1 MTLRL
6 LTLLPLLASTA
17 GADTPGKLRYNR
29 DIRPIL
35 SDNCFACHGPDKNH
49 READL
54 RLDVREAAVEM
65 LAILP
70 GQPEK
75 SSLME
80 RILSHDEDDLM
91 PPPESKK
98 VLTAAQKETLAE
110 WIRQG
115 AEYEPHWAYTPL
127 EKPAIPE
134 TSAAHPVDAFIQT
147 ALARKDITPSPQADA
162 RTLIRRLSLDLVGL
176 PPTPAESAAFEKAFN
191 RAPQQAVQD
200 LTTRL
205 MKSPHFGERWAT
217 WWLDVARFADTVGF
231 HGDQNQRNF
240 PYRDYVIAAFNS
252 NKKFDQFTREQLAG
266 DLLPNPTQEQLIASG
281 FNRLNMMTR
290 EGGGQAMEYLAKYQA
305 DRVRTVGGTW
315 MGATLGCAECHDHKF
330 DPYTAHDF
338 YAMSAYFADVKQ
350 FGIYASYRYTPVE
363 ELTGWSNEHPFPPEI
378 QVDSPY
384 LKARLKKLN
393 AEMHRTA
400 MKSLRAAPPEQVDA
414 WKKETLAA
422 LETRPDPWFTLPAE
436 ASTALAPPA
445 RKGPAP
451 KPKPNAPKPVD
462 ESTITPGENGSFL
475 ITATAAQNTT
485 FTFTPTEPLRI
496 TAIRLELLPDPSHQ
510 DSIEINGSSNGM
522 TLAPT
527 FAMRTAGEE
536 KDRTIAVLHADAQ
549 IKEPRY
555 SGTTEIPG
563 ITTGWKISGK
573 KAKSP
578 HSSIWI
584 LDQPAQLKAGET
596 FSLRLSNHSV
606 GRLRISLA
614 SVAPPSPLAEDWA
627 QPLATALKKD
637 SPTPLMAR
645 AWIQQSGFASPA
657 ARDAWKS
664 LHSQALE
671 CNDGKAWTQVTVAI
685 QDPLTI
691 RRLPRGNWMDET
703 GEVCPPAPPQ
713 FLTGDTAV
721 DGPRQT
727 RLDLA
732 NWLTSPGNPLT
743 ARTFVN
749 RLWKQFFGNGLS
761 QAVDDLGAQGETPT
775 HPELLDWLA
784 AEFRDSG
791 WDIQH
796 VMHLIVTSQAYLQDS
811 RTRPELQ
818 DLDPGNRLL
827 AFQNPRRLDAE
838 FVRDNAL
845 FAAGLLNQ
853 DIGGPSVKPY
863 QPGGYYENLQFPS
876 RDYIAST
883 DDRQWRRG
891 VYMHW
896 QRTFLHPMLAN
907 FDAPARDECTATRN
921 VSNTPQQ
928 ALTLLNDPTFVE
940 AARTLAEKLPA
951 GSDETRLDEVFLRT
965 LGRKPKPTE
974 TQSLL
979 VFMESQRQVYQTAP
993 EDAQKLLT
1001 TGLRPAP
1008 TGDLPELAAWT
1019 SVCRVVL
1026 NLHETITRY

>member
-6 LTLLPLLASTA
+6 LIFLPLFASA
-17 GADTPGKLRYNR
+17 AQAADRGKLRYNR

-54 RLDVREAAVEM
+54 RLDVREAALEM
-65 LAILP
+65 SAIAP

-80 RILSHDEDDLM
+80 RIHSHDEDDVM

-98 VLTAAQKETLAE
+98 TITATQKETLAE

-127 EKPAIPE
+127 QKPELPASKTANPLDGYVE
-134 TSAAHPVDAFIQT
+134 DALK
-147 ALARKDITPSPQADA
+147 AKKITPSPLADA
-162 RTLIRRLSLDLVGL
+162 RTVIRRLSLDLIGL
-176 PPTPAESAAFEKAFN
+176 PPTPKDSAAFEKAFASN
-191 RAPQQAVQD
+191 PQQAVQAATD
-200 LTTRL
+200 RL
-205 MKSPHFGERWAT
+205 LKSPHFGERWAT

-266 DLLPNPTQEQLIASG
+266 DLLPNPTQEQLVATG

-330 DPYTAHDF
+330 DPYTARDF
-338 YAMSAYFADVKQ
+338 YSMSAYFADVKQ

-400 MKSLRAAPPEQVDA
+400 MKSLRAAPPEQVEA

-422 LETRPDPWFTLPAE
+422 LETRPDPWFTLPAQ
-436 ASTALAPPA
+436 ATTAIAPPA

-462 ESTITPGENGSFL
+462 ESTITSGENGSFL
-475 ITATAAQNTT
+475 ISGKAAQKTTLSFTATEPVSIAAV
-485 FTFTPTEPLRI
+485 
-496 TAIRLELLPDPSHQ
+496 RLELLPHVSHQ
-510 DSIEINGSSNGM
+510 DSIEINGGSSGM
-522 TLAPT
+522 TLVPA
-527 FAMRTAGEE
+527 FAMRAAGNK
-536 KDRTIAVLHADAQ
+536 KDATIAVLHADAPL
-549 IKEPRY
+549 KEPRY
-555 SGTTEIPG
+555 SGTAEIPG
-563 ITTGWKISGK
+563 ISTGWKTSGK
-573 KAKSP
+573 MAKSL
-578 HSSIWI
+578 HSSIW
-584 LDQPAQLKAGET
+584 LMDQPVRLKAGES
-596 FSLRLSNHSV
+596 FIVNLPNHSA
-606 GRLRISLA
+606 GNLRIGLS
-614 SVAPPSPLAEDWA
+614 SIAPPAPLAKDWV
-627 QPLATALKKD
+627 QPLAAALKKD
-637 SPTPLMAR
+637 SPSPLMAR
-645 AWIQQSGFASPA
+645 AWMQQSGLASPG
-657 ARDAWKS
+657 ARAAWKS
-664 LHSQALE
+664 IHAQALE
-671 CNDGKAWTQVTVAI
+671 CNDGKAWTQVTVAVKE
-685 QDPLTI
+685 PLTI
-691 RRLPRGNWMDET
+691 RRLPRGNWMDES
-703 GEVCPPAPPQ
+703 GEICPPSPPQ
-713 FLTGDTAV
+713 FLTGKTAV

-732 NWLTSPGNPLT
+732 NWLTSSENPLT

-784 AEFRDSG
+784 VEFRDSG

-796 VMHLIVTSQAYLQDS
+796 VMRLIVTSQTYLQDS

-845 FAAGLLNQ
+845 FAAGLLNP

-951 GSDETRLDEVFLRT
+951 GSDEIRLEEIFLRT
-965 LGRKPKPTE
+965 LGRKPKSAE

-979 VFMESQRQVYQTAP
+979 GFLKSQRQVYHTAP